1 MTEKPQY
8 AKDEKGRFVTGNIG
22 GGRPKSSRNK
32 LGEAFIEA
40 LKDDFEEHGVAAIQV
55 VRAEKPDQYLK
66 VIASLLPKDVNLN
79 LNDNS
84 EMTDDELA
92 ERVRSLASTL
102 APFLTEGIGGIAEGA
117 GSEASAQ
124 EPSRVH

>member
-1 MTEKPQY
+1 MTDKPEY

-32 LGEAFIEA
+32 LGEAFVEA
-40 LKDDFEEHGVAAIQV
+40 LKEDFDEHGIAAIRV

-79 LNDNS
+79 VSDNS

-92 ERVRSLASTL
+92 QRVRDLAAQLS
-102 APFLTEGIGGIAEGA
+102 PFLIGGIGDASEGA
-117 GSEASAQ
+117 GSEAGAQ
-124 EPSRVH
+124 EPSIVH